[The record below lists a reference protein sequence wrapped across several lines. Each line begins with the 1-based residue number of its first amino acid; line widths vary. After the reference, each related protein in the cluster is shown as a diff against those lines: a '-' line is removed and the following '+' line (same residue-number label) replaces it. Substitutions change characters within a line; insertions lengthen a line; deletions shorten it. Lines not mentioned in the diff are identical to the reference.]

1 MRPGLFGSGQCDS
14 EPVFIRTQVAPVAIL
29 DPDRPL
35 KHAIHFCL
43 QRQKS
48 IIK

>member
-1 MRPGLFGSGQCDS
+1 MRPGPIGTGQYDS
-14 EPVFIRTQVAPVAIL
+14 EPVFIRTQVAPVAL
-29 DPDRPL
+29 LASGRPL